1 MFVTCDP
8 GAGTGLSAARRVAL
22 AAALV
27 LALPASPAQARRPLI
42 GPYFGAPFTVTRLAH
57 RFDQAP
63 SWTRD
68 GQVLS
73 GEPDAAGTSQIYRGN
88 VDGTRQACLTCR
100 TVAGQNAFPQ
110 ERPQGDWILFA
121 SYGQQPVHTGRPGF
135 GGYGGD
141 LYAMR
146 PDGSHA
152 RRLTTAS
159 DPGGGAPYTAT
170 LGVPYD
176 NFHAF
181 WSPNGRQ
188 VAWTHTEAHPLAQ
201 GGQTWAMLIGDFAV
215 RGGVPAL
222 RNVRVVARPYGAY
235 ETQPWAP
242 DGSGFLFSAAGG
254 HASPF
259 QAAPPGWGHMQ
270 LYFLR
275 LHGRGASS
283 ARPRVTQIS
292 DDTPAY
298 NEQAVFT
305 PDMRTV
311 IMMSNRTGP
320 QGSWY
325 DQVVATA
332 MRTGFDAPDTG
343 STQTLQFLSDFVG
356 RDFRSDL
363 YAVDVRT
370 KAIRR
375 LTHFRDG
382 IVPEFF
388 WDRAS
393 QRIIFTV
400 VDNGPGPRRGSAR
413 TYVGRF
419 RGITAAQRTAPT
431 SAAPAPGL
439 AGRPVDMARVGAQA
453 QTIRDPGPT
462 DNASV
467 PAVPPR
473 RPAAAFP
480 HAARRVD
487 DPTVPAV
494 TGTYFTLWLA
504 DLARLGEQGGR
515 TLARPPLLDEL
526 GGFG

>member
-57 RFDQAP
+57 RFGQAP

-170 LGVPYD
+170 SGVPYD

-275 LHGRGASS
+275 LHGRGASP

-419 RGITAAQRTAPT
+419 RGITAAQRRQPRQ
-431 SAAPAPGL
+431 APAPGL

-453 QTIRDPGPT
+453 QPVRDPGPT